1 MLDCC
6 DCTSGRTQRDVTD
19 RGRKLTVSEK
29 RQRLAALLIAT
40 SLSTSSC
47 LATVAVQA
55 DEPKLAAP
63 TLAAPAM
70 SLPETMQLPKQLSF
84 PASSGDSA
92 TAKAQPAKGSVGMV
106 PSKSFDGIDGPGP
119 SNAIEPRV
127 AGPAVV
133 VRENNDPTRSHL
145 QFREQNGKWNTQGG
159 PIGSAIQLLPPQIA
173 EPSKMDEPVFLGN
186 ADVVSTNET
195 VQTPRMVTR
204 QDARLNGVRKTW
216 EADGPL
222 FTQTEPS
229 MVLRGPESAEAE
241 LEAPTK
247 GQVADTPPDLFD
259 PTKMPAEFDSR
270 PTKSV
275 SDRQNASGWNG
286 EDKPNTTQWNA
297 RRNVDR
303 VTPLRD
309 PVPSTT
315 MAPIGSG
322 ALPARTAPSLQ
333 SPALQS
339 PTRSPVQ
346 AESLPSLPALN
357 APSFQAPQVNE
368 PIDDL
373 PQKVD
378 ELTSKIEE
386 LTEQLNALKSSK
398 PQPIEKAAPEKVKAT
413 PAAPKIQAPANVIPP
428 SIPKTRSA
436 IETLPEMKPTDVL
449 EELPSLKDARS
460 SVSQETVGSGLQGGQ
475 LSLEAPKS
483 LTQPKSAMKS
493 KSLEVELDSADNSE
507 VDAAR
512 KLNESIAEQL
522 RREEAR
528 DRMQIQNR
536 DEDVSLQPA
545 SPRRSTNES
554 SRLNSAKRDQGI
566 FDQEESDKLS
576 RVPLQPVER
585 DRLMPLED
593 APAGSVSLRDIRGND
608 LDEADLEDLYDAE
621 SKAAES
627 DALAEK
633 DDSAEQRRLRLAQL
647 DATGRAKTHSGK
659 GAAPNLSTGVMRMQ
673 KPIVQCL
680 QHYYGQREKA
690 DGRSNWGMMHAVM
703 VFGPDTRLI
712 ARGRD
717 YSTIA
722 WMAGNNVCRG
732 QRLMEVEGGKIKA
745 REGVGL
751 QGHQAQWLA
760 VLAMAGVPSDYPLY
774 VDGEKFSVADL
785 VKVEASKC
793 KEGEELTFSL
803 IGLSHYLDT
812 ETSWVGAD
820 GERWDFSRLIAA
832 ELDQPVV
839 GSACGGTHR
848 LMGFAHALRKRRL
861 EGQPIDGQW
870 ARAEQFLDDF
880 VDYTLRLQNRD
891 GSMSTDWFESRQ
903 DNGDLDRKVQTTGHM
918 VEFLLTHLPD
928 EKLLEPEV
936 LRSVTFLLNA
946 MLKGRN
952 NDWSI
957 GPKGHAL
964 RSLALFHQRVY
975 GEPAPLANSRSVAR
989 QRQPT
994 RRSR

>member
-1 MLDCC
+1 
-6 DCTSGRTQRDVTD
+6 
-19 RGRKLTVSEK
+19 LTVSEK

-47 LATVAVQA
+47 LATVAIQA
-55 DEPKLAAP
+55 DEPQFGAP
-63 TLAAPAM
+63 TVAAPAD
-70 SLPETMQLPKQLSF
+70 SF
-84 PASSGDSA
+84 G
-92 TAKAQPAKGSVGMV
+92 V
-106 PSKSFDGIDGPGP
+106 IDDTDE
-119 SNAIEPRV
+119 SDAIEPRV

-133 VRENNDPTRSHL
+133 IRENKDTTGSHL
-145 QFREQNGKWNTQGG
+145 QFREQNGPWQSQAS

-173 EPSKMDEPVFLGN
+173 QPAPMEEPVFLGN
-186 ADVVSTNET
+186 SDAKATEEIVR
-195 VQTPRMVTR
+195 TPRMVTR
-204 QDARLNGVRKTW
+204 EDARLNGVRKTW
-216 EADGPL
+216 EPKGPL

-229 MVLRGPESAEAE
+229 MILRGPESAEAE
-241 LEAPTK
+241 L
-247 GQVADTPPDLFD
+247 ADPNQQQLADNVPDSLE

-270 PTKSV
+270 PTRSV
-275 SDRQNASGWNG
+275 SDRNG
-286 EDKPNTTQWNA
+286 GAAWEGEAGPKPHATRWNA
-297 RRNVDR
+297 RRNVNESS
-303 VTPLRD
+303 PLRD
-309 PVPSTT
+309 PMPSTT

-322 ALPARTAPSLQ
+322 ALPQLTAPSI
-333 SPALQS
+333 QS
-339 PTRSPVQ
+339 PTVQ
-346 AESLPSLPALN
+346 TPGLPPMSVETLPSLPALN
-357 APSFQAPQVNE
+357 VPAVQAPELNATAT
-368 PIDDL
+368 DL
-373 PQKVD
+373 PKKVD

-386 LTEQLNALKSSK
+386 LTAQLNALKSSK
-398 PQPIEKAAPEKVKAT
+398 PAPVEPKADAESVQDDPIE
-413 PAAPKIQAPANVIPP
+413 VIPP

-436 IETLPEMKPTDVL
+436 IDSLPEMKPSQPSKQL
-449 EELPSLKDARS
+449 EELPSLEDA
-460 SVSQETVGSGLQGGQ
+460 EPAKADKTVGSGLQSNER
-475 LSLEAPKS
+475 SLGKAPSMELKRD
-483 LTQPKSAMKS
+483 TEEEKKRD
-493 KSLEVELDSADNSE
+493 LE
-507 VDAAR
+507 R
-512 KLNESIAEQL
+512 RLNESIAEQL

-528 DRMQIQNR
+528 DRSQIEERENR
-536 DEDVSLQPA
+536 MSLESA
-545 SPRRSTNES
+545 SPRRTSE
-554 SRLNSAKRDQGI
+554 RRAEIK
-566 FDQEESDKLS
+566 EENRADELS
-576 RVPLQPVER
+576 RVRLQAVER
-585 DRLMPLED
+585 DRLTPLED
-593 APAGSVSLRDIRGND
+593 APSGAVRLRDIHGND
-608 LDEADLEDLYDAE
+608 LDEADLEEFYAE
-621 SKAAES
+621 EAETQEA
-627 DALAEK
+627 DT
-633 DDSAEQRRLRLAQL
+633 DSMQQQRLRLAEL
-647 DATGRAKTHSGK
+647 DATGRPKTHRGK
-659 GAAPNLSTGVMRMQ
+659 GAAANLSTGVMRMQ
-673 KPIVQCL
+673 QPIAQCL
-680 QHYYGQREKA
+680 QHYYTRREQA

-732 QRLMEVEGGKIKA
+732 QRLMEIEGGKIKA

-774 VDGEKFSVADL
+774 VDGQKFSVADL

-812 ETSWVGAD
+812 ETTWVGAD

-880 VDYTLRLQNRD
+880 VDYTLQLQNRD

-975 GEPAPLANSRSVAR
+975 GEPASLSSSRSVAR

>member
-55 DEPKLAAP
+55 DEPKAGTL

-70 SLPETMQLPKQLSF
+70 SLPETMQLPQQLSF
-84 PASSGDSA
+84 PASKSGAAVAGKQAGKS
-92 TAKAQPAKGSVGMV
+92 TADFV
-106 PSKSFDGIDGPGP
+106 PEKSFDGINDP
-119 SNAIEPRV
+119 SNPNAIEPRV
-127 AGPAVV
+127 AGSAVV
-133 VRENNDPTRSHL
+133 VRENRDPTRSHL
-145 QFREQNGKWNTQGG
+145 QFREQNGQWNSKGV

-173 EPSKMDEPVFLGN
+173 APAEIEEPVFLGN
-186 ADVVSTNET
+186 SDVTSTKET
-195 VQTPRMVTR
+195 TQPPRMVTR

-216 EADGPL
+216 EPEGPL

-229 MVLRGPESAEAE
+229 MVLRGPEAAEAE
-241 LEAPTK
+241 LEEPTK
-247 GQVADTPPDLFD
+247 EQLADTPPDLFD
-259 PTKMPAEFDSR
+259 PTKMPSEFDSR
-270 PTKSV
+270 PTRSV
-275 SDRQNASGWNG
+275 SDRTRSPSWNG
-286 EDKPNTTQWNA
+286 QSNSNATQWNA
-297 RRNVDR
+297 RQNVDR

-322 ALPARTAPSLQ
+322 ALPPRKA
-333 SPALQS
+333 PALQS
-339 PTRSPVQ
+339 PTRPEVKL
-346 AESLPSLPALN
+346 ETLPTLPALN
-357 APSFQAPQVNE
+357 APAFQSPEMGQEV
-368 PIDDL
+368 DDL

-386 LTEQLNALKSSK
+386 LTQQLNALKSSK
-398 PQPIEKAAPEKVKAT
+398 PEPIERAKPEAAKAK
-413 PAAPKIQAPANVIPP
+413 PAAPATKAPANVIPP
-428 SIPKTRSA
+428 SIPKTKSA
-436 IETLPEMKPTDVL
+436 IDSLPEMKPTDKL
-449 EELPSLKDARS
+449 EALPSLKDAES
-460 SVSQETVGSGLQGGQ
+460 STSRETVGSGLQSNQ

-483 LTQPKSAMKS
+483 LTKPELATKP
-493 KSLEVELDSADNSE
+493 KSLELELDSADKSE
-507 VDAAR
+507 VDAAQ

-528 DRMQIQNR
+528 DRSQIRNR
-536 DEDVSLQPA
+536 EDVSLSPA
-545 SPRRSTNES
+545 SPRRSTSDS
-554 SRLNSAKRDQGI
+554 SRMTPNQRDQGI
-566 FDQEESDKLS
+566 FEQEDSDELS

-585 DRLMPLED
+585 DRLMPLAD
-593 APAGSVSLRDIRGND
+593 APSGSVSLRDIRGND
-608 LDEADLEDLYDAE
+608 LDEADLEDLYDAD
-621 SKAAES
+621 AEVADG
-627 DALAEK
+627 DAELSEQN
-633 DDSAEQRRLRLAQL
+633 QRRLAEL
-647 DATGRAKTHSGK
+647 DATGRPKTHSGK

-680 QHYYGQREKA
+680 QHYYGRREQA

-785 VKVEASKC
+785 VKVEAADC
-793 KEGEELTFSL
+793 LEGEELTFSL

-812 ETSWVGAD
+812 ETTWIGAD
-820 GERWDFSRLIAA
+820 GERWDFERLIAA

-848 LMGFAHALRKRRL
+848 LMGFAHALRKRRM
-861 EGQPIDGQW
+861 EGQPIEGQW
-870 ARAEQFLDDF
+870 ARAEQFLDEF

-903 DNGDLDRKVQTTGHM
+903 DNGDMDRKVQTTGHM

-936 LRSVTFLLNA
+936 LRSVTFLLNS

-975 GEPAPLANSRSVAR
+975 GEPAALVNQRSVAR

>member
-1 MLDCC
+1 M
-6 DCTSGRTQRDVTD
+6 
-19 RGRKLTVSEK
+19 
-29 RQRLAALLIAT
+29 
-40 SLSTSSC
+40 STSSC

-55 DEPKLAAP
+55 DELQFG
-63 TLAAPAM
+63 APAV
-70 SLPETMQLPKQLSF
+70 
-84 PASSGDSA
+84 AA
-92 TAKAQPAKGSVGMV
+92 TAD
-106 PSKSFDGIDGPGP
+106 SFGVIDDT
-119 SNAIEPRV
+119 SESDAIEPRV

-133 VRENNDPTRSHL
+133 IREKDDSSRSHL
-145 QFREQNGKWNTQGG
+145 QFREQNGPWQSNAS

-173 EPSKMDEPVFLGN
+173 QPAPMEQPVFLGN
-186 ADVVSTNET
+186 ADAKATEEIVR
-195 VQTPRMVTR
+195 TPRMVTR
-204 QDARLNGVRKTW
+204 EDARLNGVRKTW
-216 EADGPL
+216 EPKGPL

-229 MVLRGPESAEAE
+229 MILRGPESAEAE
-241 LEAPTK
+241 LADPNRQQLADNVPDSLAPS
-247 GQVADTPPDLFD
+247 
-259 PTKMPAEFDSR
+259 KMPAEFDSR
-270 PTKSV
+270 PTRSV
-275 SDRQNASGWNG
+275 SDRNG
-286 EDKPNTTQWNA
+286 SATWEDQANPKPNATRWNA
-297 RRNVDR
+297 RRNVTER
-303 VTPLRD
+303 SPLRD
-309 PVPSTT
+309 PQPSTT

-322 ALPARTAPSLQ
+322 ALPQQATPKTQAPTTQ
-333 SPALQS
+333 T
-339 PTRSPVQ
+339 PTLPPMSV
-346 AESLPSLPALN
+346 ESLPSLPALN
-357 APSFQAPQVNE
+357 APADQGTELNAAAS
-368 PIDDL
+368 DL
-373 PQKVD
+373 PKKVD

-386 LTEQLNALKSSK
+386 LTAQLNALKSSK
-398 PQPIEKAAPEKVKAT
+398 PAPMEPKAKAEAEPEAEESISLV
-413 PAAPKIQAPANVIPP
+413 PP

-436 IETLPEMKPTDVL
+436 IDSLPEMKPSRPSTRH
-449 EELPSLKDARS
+449 EELPSLEDAEPAKKDD
-460 SVSQETVGSGLQGGQ
+460 TVGSGLQSNE
-475 LSLEAPKS
+475 LSLGKTPSMELQRDTEEEK
-483 LTQPKSAMKS
+483 KRE
-493 KSLEVELDSADNSE
+493 LE
-507 VDAAR
+507 R
-512 KLNESIAEQL
+512 RLNESIAEQL
-522 RREEAR
+522 RQEEAR
-528 DRMQIQNR
+528 DRSEIEERENPM
-536 DEDVSLQPA
+536 SLDSA
-545 SPRRSTNES
+545 SP
-554 SRLNSAKRDQGI
+554 SRPSERHAKI
-566 FDQEESDKLS
+566 KSDKRADELS
-576 RVPLQPVER
+576 RVPLQAVER
-585 DRLMPLED
+585 DRLTPLED
-593 APAGSVSLRDIRGND
+593 APAGSVSLRDIHGND
-608 LDEADLEDLYDAE
+608 LDEADLQEFYAE
-621 SKAAES
+621 EAETQN
-627 DALAEK
+627 A
-633 DDSAEQRRLRLAQL
+633 DSGSTDQQRLRLAEL
-647 DATGRAKTHSGK
+647 DATGRPKTHRGK
-659 GAAPNLSTGVMRMQ
+659 GAAANLSTGVMRMQ
-673 KPIVQCL
+673 QPIVQCL
-680 QHYYGQREKA
+680 QHYYTRRERA

-732 QRLMEVEGGKIKA
+732 QRLMEIEGGKIKA

-774 VDGEKFSVADL
+774 VDGQKFSVADL
-785 VKVEASKC
+785 VKVEAFKC

-812 ETSWVGAD
+812 ETTWVGAD

-975 GEPAPLANSRSVAR
+975 GEPAPLAKQRSVAR
-989 QRQPT
+989 QRQTT

>member
-1 MLDCC
+1 MLDCN
-6 DCTSGRTQRDVTD
+6 DCTSGGTQRDVTD

-84 PASSGDSA
+84 PASGSD
-92 TAKAQPAKGSVGMV
+92 TAASKALPAKGSTSLV
-106 PSKSFDGIDGPGP
+106 PSKSFDGIDGPAP

-133 VRENNDPTRSHL
+133 VRETNDPTRSHL
-145 QFREQNGKWNTQGG
+145 QFREQNGQWNTKGG
-159 PIGSAIQLLPPQIA
+159 PIGSAIQLLPPQMA
-173 EPSKMDEPVFLGN
+173 ESSKMEEPVFLGN
-186 ADVVSTNET
+186 ADVISTNES
-195 VQTPRMVTR
+195 VQAPRMVTR
-204 QDARLNGVRKTW
+204 QDARLNGVRTTW

-241 LEAPTK
+241 LEPPTK
-247 GQVADTPPDLFD
+247 GQLAETPPDLFD
-259 PTKMPAEFDSR
+259 PTQMPAEFDSR

-275 SDRQNASGWNG
+275 SDRNGASAWNG
-286 EDKPNTTQWNA
+286 DDHSNTTQWNA

-303 VTPLRD
+303 VSPLRD

-322 ALPARTAPSLQ
+322 ALPARQVPSLQ

-339 PTRSPVQ
+339 PSLPPIQT
-346 AESLPSLPALN
+346 ESLPSLPALN
-357 APSFQAPQVNE
+357 APSFQAPKVEEQ
-368 PIDDL
+368 IDNL

-386 LTEQLNALKSSK
+386 LTQQLNALKSSK
-398 PQPIEKAAPEKVKAT
+398 PEPVESAAPEKLKAT

-428 SIPKTRSA
+428 SIPQKRSA
-436 IETLPEMKPTDVL
+436 IESLPEMKPINELDA
-449 EELPSLKDARS
+449 LPSLKDAGS
-460 SVSQETVGSGLQGGQ
+460 SVSQETVGSGLQAGQ
-475 LSLEAPKS
+475 LSLEPPKSQTEPKSATKPKS
-483 LTQPKSAMKS
+483 LGG
-493 KSLEVELDSADNSE
+493 ELDSADGSE

-536 DEDVSLQPA
+536 DDEVSLQPA

-608 LDEADLEDLYDAE
+608 LDDADLEELYDAE
-621 SKAAES
+621 SNAEES
-627 DALAEK
+627 DSIAEK
-633 DDSAEQRRLRLAQL
+633 DDSNEQRRLRLAQL

-659 GAAPNLSTGVMRMQ
+659 GAAPNLNTGVMRMQ
-673 KPIVQCL
+673 QPIVQCL

-812 ETSWVGAD
+812 ETTWVGAD

-880 VDYTLRLQNRD
+880 VEYTLRLQNRD

-975 GEPAPLANSRSVAR
+975 GEPASLSSSRSVAR
-989 QRQPT
+989 QRQPS

>member
-1 MLDCC
+1 M
-6 DCTSGRTQRDVTD
+6 
-19 RGRKLTVSEK
+19 SEK

-55 DEPKLAAP
+55 DELQFGAP
-63 TLAAPAM
+63 TLAVPA
-70 SLPETMQLPKQLSF
+70 ESF
-84 PASSGDSA
+84 GVIDDASDR
-92 TAKAQPAKGSVGMV
+92 
-106 PSKSFDGIDGPGP
+106 D
-119 SNAIEPRV
+119 AIEPRV
-127 AGPAVV
+127 AGSAVV
-133 VRENNDPTRSHL
+133 VRENSDPSRSHL
-145 QFREQNGKWNTQGG
+145 QFREQNGPWNSQSG
-159 PIGSAIQLLPPQIA
+159 PIGSAIQLLPPQLA
-173 EPSKMDEPVFLGN
+173 PSSPVEAPVFLGN
-186 ADVVSTNET
+186 ADAHGTEQI

-204 QDARLNGVRKTW
+204 EDARLNGVRKTW
-216 EADGPL
+216 EPKGPL

-229 MVLRGPESAEAE
+229 MILRGPESAEAE
-241 LEAPTK
+241 LERPTRE
-247 GQVADTPPDLFD
+247 QLADNVPDSFD
-259 PTKMPAEFDSR
+259 PTKMPSEFDSR
-270 PTKSV
+270 PTRSV
-275 SDRQNASGWNG
+275 SDRNADATWDGQ
-286 EDKPNTTQWNA
+286 PNPNATQWNA
-297 RRNVDR
+297 RRNVSQ
-303 VTPLRD
+303 VSPLRD

-322 ALPARTAPSLQ
+322 ALPQRTVPAIQP
-333 SPALQS
+333 PAL
-339 PTRSPVQ
+339 PPAN

-357 APSFQAPQVNE
+357 APSFLGSEMDEDVS
-368 PIDDL
+368 DL

-386 LTEQLNALKSSK
+386 LTQQLQALKSS
-398 PQPIEKAAPEKVKAT
+398 QPELVEPTVV
-413 PAAPKIQAPANVIPP
+413 PAEPAQEAPANVIPP

-436 IETLPEMKPTDVL
+436 IDSLPEMKPT
-449 EELPSLKDARS
+449 EPHKELPSLKDAGTTTTR
-460 SVSQETVGSGLQGGQ
+460 ETIGSGLQSKE
-475 LSLEAPKS
+475 LSLETPPSLTPPKSALKPKS
-483 LTQPKSAMKS
+483 LES
-493 KSLEVELDSADNSE
+493 KLESVEKEKDDTE
-507 VDAAR
+507 R
-512 KLNESIAEQL
+512 RLNESIAEQL

-528 DRMQIQNR
+528 DRSQIKER
-536 DEDVSLQPA
+536 EDRMSLESA
-545 SPRRSTNES
+545 SPRRVNE
-554 SRLNSAKRDQGI
+554 RQEGI
-566 FDQEESDKLS
+566 FDEKDSDELS
-576 RVPLQPVER
+576 RVPLQAVER

-608 LDEADLEDLYDAE
+608 LGEADLEDLYAGELDRDDEPLDA
-621 SKAAES
+621 
-627 DALAEK
+627 
-633 DDSAEQRRLRLAQL
+633 SAQQRLSLAQL
-647 DATGRAKTHSGK
+647 DATGRPKTHSGK
-659 GAAPNLSTGVMRMQ
+659 GAAANLSTGVMRMQ
-673 KPIVQCL
+673 QPIVQCL
-680 QHYYGQREKA
+680 QHYYGRREQA

-732 QRLMEVEGGKIKA
+732 QRLMEIEGGKIKA

-760 VLAMAGVPSDYPLY
+760 VLAMVGVPSDYPLY
-774 VDGEKFSVADL
+774 VDGQKFSVADL
-785 VKVEASKC
+785 VKSEAAAC
-793 KEGEELTFSL
+793 EEGQELTFSL

-812 ETSWVGAD
+812 ETTWVGAD

-936 LRSVTFLLNA
+936 LRSVTFLLNS

-975 GEPAPLANSRSVAR
+975 GEPAPLANPRSVAR
-989 QRQPT
+989 QRQPN

>member
-1 MLDCC
+1 M
-6 DCTSGRTQRDVTD
+6 
-19 RGRKLTVSEK
+19 SEK

-55 DEPKLAAP
+55 DEPKAGTP

-70 SLPETMQLPKQLSF
+70 SLPETMQLPQQLSF
-84 PASSGDSA
+84 PASKSGAAVAGKQAGKS
-92 TAKAQPAKGSVGMV
+92 TADFV
-106 PSKSFDGIDGPGP
+106 PEKSFDGINDP
-119 SNAIEPRV
+119 SNPNAIEPRV
-127 AGPAVV
+127 AGSAVV
-133 VRENNDPTRSHL
+133 VRENRDPTRSHL
-145 QFREQNGKWNTQGG
+145 QFREQNGQWSSKGG

-173 EPSKMDEPVFLGN
+173 APAEIEEPVFLGN
-186 ADVVSTNET
+186 SDVTSTKET
-195 VQTPRMVTR
+195 TQPPRMVTR

-216 EADGPL
+216 EPEGPL

-229 MVLRGPESAEAE
+229 MVLRGPEAAEAE
-241 LEAPTK
+241 LEEPTK
-247 GQVADTPPDLFD
+247 EQLADTPPDLFD
-259 PTKMPAEFDSR
+259 PTKMPSEFDSR
-270 PTKSV
+270 PTRSV
-275 SDRQNASGWNG
+275 SDRTGSPSWNG
-286 EDKPNTTQWNA
+286 QSNSNATQWNA
-297 RRNVDR
+297 RQNVDR

-322 ALPARTAPSLQ
+322 ALPPRKA
-333 SPALQS
+333 PALQS
-339 PTRSPVQ
+339 PTRPEVKL
-346 AESLPSLPALN
+346 ETLPTLPALN
-357 APSFQAPQVNE
+357 APAFQSPETGQEV
-368 PIDDL
+368 DDL

-386 LTEQLNALKSSK
+386 LTQQLNALKSSK
-398 PQPIEKAAPEKVKAT
+398 PEPIERAKPEAAKAK
-413 PAAPKIQAPANVIPP
+413 PAAPATKAPANVIPP
-428 SIPKTRSA
+428 SIPKTKSA
-436 IETLPEMKPTDVL
+436 IDSLPEMKPTDKL
-449 EELPSLKDARS
+449 EALPSLKDAES
-460 SVSQETVGSGLQGGQ
+460 STSRETVGSGLQSNQ

-483 LTQPKSAMKS
+483 LTKPELATKP
-493 KSLEVELDSADNSE
+493 KSLELELDSADKSE
-507 VDAAR
+507 VDAAQ

-528 DRMQIQNR
+528 DRSQIRNR
-536 DEDVSLQPA
+536 EDVSLSPA
-545 SPRRSTNES
+545 SPRRSTSDS
-554 SRLNSAKRDQGI
+554 SRMTPNQRDQGI
-566 FDQEESDKLS
+566 FEQEDSDELS

-585 DRLMPLED
+585 DRLMPLAD
-593 APAGSVSLRDIRGND
+593 APSGSVSLRDIRGND
-608 LDEADLEDLYDAE
+608 LDEADLEDLYDAD
-621 SKAAES
+621 AEVADG
-627 DALAEK
+627 DAELSEQN
-633 DDSAEQRRLRLAQL
+633 QRRLAEL
-647 DATGRAKTHSGK
+647 DATGRPKTHSGK
-659 GAAPNLSTGVMRMQ
+659 GAAPNLSTGLMRMQ

-680 QHYYGQREKA
+680 QHYYGRREQA

-785 VKVEASKC
+785 VKVEAADC
-793 KEGEELTFSL
+793 LEGEELTFSL

-812 ETSWVGAD
+812 ETTWIGAD
-820 GERWDFSRLIAA
+820 GERWNFERLIAA

-861 EGQPIDGQW
+861 EGQPIEGQW
-870 ARAEQFLDDF
+870 ARAEQFLDEF

-903 DNGDLDRKVQTTGHM
+903 DNGDMDRKVQTTGHM

-928 EKLLEPEV
+928 EELLEPEV
-936 LRSVTFLLNA
+936 LRSVTFLLNS

-975 GEPAPLANSRSVAR
+975 GEPAALVNQRSVAR